1 MKSCALT
8 CCAVKSMRYNE
19 GALLFTI
26 RALNRS
32 LRSLPE
38 QTEAICKHEFA
49 NSRAKRLCTR
59 LQALLTAQ
67 PDSARPYGSAGFLR
81 TLQKLFPTTEETMR
95 MFMGVMS
102 TPPSNAAANTLDAQA
117 HPDPESA
124 PAPVPEPEPEPEQ
137 PLEQAEAQSS
147 SEDDSDL

>member
-26 RALNRS
+26 RALNRC

-38 QTEAICKHEFA
+38 QTEAICRHEFA
-49 NSRAKRLCTR
+49 SRGPRLQTR
-59 LQALLTAQ
+59 LQALLTEQ

-81 TLQKLFPTTEETMR
+81 TLRKLFPTTEETMR
-95 MFMGVMS
+95 KFMGAMP
-102 TPPSNAAANTLDAQA
+102 TPPSNVAANTLDAQA

-124 PAPVPEPEPEPEQ
+124 PAPVPEPEQ